1 MLELKRRG
9 YNVYIGK
16 LDDKEIDFIAE
27 KSGNKIYVQ
36 VTYKMESEST
46 ISREFEPLIA
56 IKDHYPKYVVS
67 MDELWKESIEGIKH
81 LHITDFLLM
90 ADY

>member
-1 MLELKRRG
+1 
-9 YNVYIGK
+9 
-16 LDDKEIDFIAE
+16 
-27 KSGNKIYVQ
+27 
-36 VTYKMESEST
+36 MESKST

-67 MDELWKESIEGIKH
+67 MDDIWKESISGIKQ

-90 ADY
+90 TDYN